1 MVQRLT
7 YRKRHSYATKSNQT
21 RVVKTPGGKLVY
33 QYTKKRASGPKCPVT
48 GKKIQGIPHL
58 RPTEYKRSRLSR
70 NRRTVNRP
78 YGGVLSGT
86 AVRERIIR
94 AFLVEEQKIVKKV
107 LKIQKTKD
115 NVAGISFRTNR
126 SSFSSNG
133 SRSRRSPSSN
143 LDLQPCL
150 ISPPLMPSPCLLR
163 SFTACTPAHL
173 RSLSAFAA
181 AFAMRAPH
189 LLGGM
194 PRPPDRL
201 ARLPAEL
208 ASFARARAAGHASSQ
223 FSYGNALAACAPA
236 GLVALAEQV
245 YCAAWKDGLS
255 GSAYVCTGMVDLL
268 AKSGCFWDALKAF
281 ADGDRSSAVCCNAV
295 ISGAVRNGED
305 GLAVELFRDMVWGL
319 CEPNSFTY
327 SGALSACAA
336 GAELGAGRAVHG
348 LVLRRDPDYDVF
360 IGTSL
365 VNMYAKCG
373 AMGAAMREF
382 LRMPVRNVVSWTTA
396 IAGFVQGDDPV
407 SAMLLLKEMVRNG
420 VAINKYTATS
430 ILLACSQISMIQE
443 ASQMHGMIMKTEL
456 YLDCVVKEALISTY
470 TSFGFVELSEKVFEE
485 VGTVRNISIWS
496 AFISGVSNHSLL
508 RTVELLRRMFC
519 QGLRPNDTC
528 YASMFSSVNLIE
540 FGRQLHSLAIK
551 DGFIHGIL
559 VSSALCTMYSRC
571 DNVQDSFKVFEEMQ
585 ERDGVSWISMVAS
598 FATHG
603 HSVEAF
609 LTFRNMILDGFKPDH
624 VSLTAILS
632 ACILSDLS
640 VSSSLVKVYSRR
652 GNMDDSRKVFD
663 EISAPDLVAWTAVID
678 GYALHGS
685 SQNALAMFDLMIQLG
700 MRPDAVVLVSVLS
713 ACSRNGLVEQ
723 GFNYFNS
730 MRTTYGIE
738 PELHHYCCMID
749 LLSRCGRLEEAK
761 EFVDSMPIKPEL
773 MVWST
778 LLAAC
783 RVHED
788 TVLGRFVE
796 NKIRE
801 NNYDSGSFA
810 TLSNIL
816 ANSGDWEE
824 VARIRKTMK
833 AGDKEPGWSM
843 V

>member
-1 MVQRLT
+1 
-7 YRKRHSYATKSNQT
+7 
-21 RVVKTPGGKLVY
+21 
-33 QYTKKRASGPKCPVT
+33 
-48 GKKIQGIPHL
+48 
-58 RPTEYKRSRLSR
+58 
-70 NRRTVNRP
+70 
-78 YGGVLSGT
+78 
-86 AVRERIIR
+86 
-94 AFLVEEQKIVKKV
+94 
-107 LKIQKTKD
+107 
-115 NVAGISFRTNR
+115 
-126 SSFSSNG
+126 
-133 SRSRRSPSSN
+133 
-143 LDLQPCL
+143 
-150 ISPPLMPSPCLLR
+150 MPSPSLVR
-163 SFTACTPAHL
+163 SSTACTPAHL
-173 RSLSAFAA
+173 RARSASAFV
-181 AFAMRAPH
+181 FATRAPH

-268 AKSGCFWDALKAF
+268 AKSGRLRDALKAF
-281 ADGDRSSAVCCNAV
+281 ADGDRSSAVCWNAV

-305 GLAVELFRDMVWGL
+305 GLAVEVFRDMVWGS

-336 GAELGAGRAVHG
+336 GAELGPGRAVHG

-407 SAMLLLKEMVRNG
+407 SAMLLLREMVRNS

-430 ILLACSQISMIQE
+430 ILLACSQMSMVRE
-443 ASQMHGMIMKTEL
+443 ASQMHGMIMKTQL

-470 TSFGFVELSEKVFEE
+470 TSFGSIELSEKVFEE
-485 VGTVRNISIWS
+485 VGTVRNRSIWS
-496 AFISGVSNHSLL
+496 AFISGVSNHSLP

-559 VSSALCTMYSRC
+559 VGSALCTMYSRC

-585 ERDGVSWISMVAS
+585 ERDGVSWISMVAG

-632 ACILSDLS
+632 ACNRPECLPKGKEVHGHVLRVYGEITFIDHCFISMYSKCQVVQTARRIFDATPCKDQFMLSSMISGYATNGCSEEAISLFQLMVATGFQIDSFICSSILSTCTDIARPFYCKLHGYTIKSGILSDLS
-640 VSSSLVKVYSRR
+640 VRSSLVKVYSRR

-678 GYALHGS
+678 GYAQHGS
-685 SQNALAMFDLMIQLG
+685 SQDALAMFDLMIQLG
-700 MRPDAVVLVSVLS
+700 VRPDAVVLVSVLS

-730 MRTTYGIE
+730 MRTTYGVE

-749 LLSRCGRLEEAK
+749 LLGRCGRLEEAK
-761 EFVDSMPIKPEL
+761 EFVDSMPIKPEPV
-773 MVWST
+773 VWST

-824 VARIRKTMK
+824 VASIRKTMK
-833 AGDKEPGWSM
+833 AVDKEPGWSM